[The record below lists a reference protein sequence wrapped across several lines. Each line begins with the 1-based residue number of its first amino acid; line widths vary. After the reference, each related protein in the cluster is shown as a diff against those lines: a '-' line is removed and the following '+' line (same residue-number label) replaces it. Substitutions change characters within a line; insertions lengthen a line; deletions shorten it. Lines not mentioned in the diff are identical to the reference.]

1 MRGGIFRGFL
11 ALSFGAALLSVNA
24 LAQTKDGAS
33 GDFPSRPIRLITLT
47 SAGGALDLVART
59 ISRYLPDE
67 FGQQVY
73 VENKVGAGGNI
84 GADAIAKAAP
94 DGYTFGMVTISTHGI
109 NPTLYGDKMPFDAE
123 KDFAPITLAANINNI
138 VVVNPKVPAH
148 NIKELVAYLK
158 ANPDKVSFGSAG
170 TGTSQHLAGEMFK
183 MMTGTRMTH
192 VPYKGAA
199 QAIPDLI
206 SGVIQLMFVSAP
218 DALPHVRSGALR
230 ALAVTSKQ
238 RSPAL
243 PDMQTVAEQGYP
255 DFDVVTWF
263 GVVAP
268 AGTPPAIVARY
279 NAAIHKIHGKAD
291 IKANLA
297 AVGVETVTDTSPEQF
312 AAFIKGEIAKWKP
325 IVVESGA
332 KL

>member
-1 MRGGIFRGFL
+1 MKNLVSKF
-11 ALSFGAALLSVNA
+11 AALLLGVVA
-24 LAQTKDGAS
+24 IGTFAMPAQAQSDN
-33 GDFPSRPIRLITLT
+33 FPSRPIRLITLT

-84 GADAIAKAAP
+84 GADATAKATP
-94 DGYTFGMVTISTHGI
+94 DGYTIGMVTISTHGI
-109 NPTLYGDKMPFDAE
+109 NPTLYGAKMPFDAV

-138 VVVNPKVPAH
+138 VVVNPSVPAK
-148 NIKELVAYLK
+148 NIQELVAYLK

-183 MMTGTRMTH
+183 MMTGARMTH

-199 QAIPDLI
+199 QAIPDLL

-218 DALPHVRSGALR
+218 DALPHVKSGALR

-238 RSPAL
+238 RSPTL
-243 PDMQTVAEQGYP
+243 PDLPTVAEQGYP

-268 AGTPPAIVARY
+268 AGTPPALVDRY
-279 NAAIHKIHGKAD
+279 NAAIHKILEMPDVKNRMAD
-291 IKANLA
+291 
-297 AVGVETVTDTSPEQF
+297 VGVETVSNTSPQQF
-312 AAFIKGEIAKWKP
+312 GDFIKKEIAKWKP
-325 IVVESGA
+325 IVEESGA
-332 KL
+332 KLE